1 MNYPENIINELKKTV
16 RKEVQDSRSLIFN
29 IENLG
34 EELDY
39 IKVKKAI
46 ISKINRMNLIKDFLR
61 KQTEKFSK
69 LQRSL
74 YQDYENNAKLILDK
88 SEEIKKIMQ
97 EKYSLE
103 NENLFNKWIESV
115 LSYKKEYMTQPTLIN
130 NFKELI
136 STVNLN
142 VNYTF
147 DEKFVFWMI
156 KNKFIRYLKMQI

>member
-1 MNYPENIINELKKTV
+1 M
-16 RKEVQDSRSLIFN
+16 
-29 IENLG
+29 
-34 EELDY
+34 
-39 IKVKKAI
+39 
-46 ISKINRMNLIKDFLR
+46 
-61 KQTEKFSK
+61 
-69 LQRSL
+69 

-147 DEKFVFWMI
+147 DEKFAFWMI